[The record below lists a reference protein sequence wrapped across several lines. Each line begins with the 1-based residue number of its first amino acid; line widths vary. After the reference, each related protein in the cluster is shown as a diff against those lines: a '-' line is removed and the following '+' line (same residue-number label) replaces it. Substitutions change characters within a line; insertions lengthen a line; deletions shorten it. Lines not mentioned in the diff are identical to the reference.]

1 MNKLCKIYF
10 RFQILNQRKA
20 NFKYFFP
27 CCIAHFFRVHSS
39 SRSWAGYLRRRF
51 SLFSLVCLGVFFFLF
66 CVRASFSRFCF
77 RSIRFSVSL
86 SSLYRLT
93 MDPNPNPWWVQFLA
107 TLCAV
112 NFADRSGMRVR
123 ITRIWIIIRVGNRG
137 RSKNPS
143 RYIRR
148 PCCWCLSVSFV
159 NVFNPTPLEGEPIRL
174 SSENFFQIIRKSY
187 GKLKNCECCVQ
198 SEPRWS

>member
-1 MNKLCKIYF
+1 M
-10 RFQILNQRKA
+10 
-20 NFKYFFP
+20 
-27 CCIAHFFRVHSS
+27 HSS

-51 SLFSLVCLGVFFFLF
+51 SLFSLVCLGVFFFVLRSCFVFTFLF
-66 CVRASFSRFCF
+66 SFH
-77 RSIRFSVSL
+77 SL
-86 SSLYRLT
+86 LCLTLFSLYRLT

-159 NVFNPTPLEGEPIRL
+159 NVFNPAPLEGEPIRL